1 MGASVGYQSSEATV
15 VTRGHEGARRGVA
28 RTPLQSA
35 ASSTLALSAGW
46 APLRVQRACGCGG
59 GAGLEDESIGRST
72 MQPSLT
78 VSTPGDSF
86 ELEADRVADQVMR
99 APAASPETPEISRL
113 AESRSIHRS
122 CTACPAAEGDFF
134 SRVVSGIGSA
144 GHTLDYGTRA

>member
-1 MGASVGYQSSEATV
+1 MGASVGYQSSKATI

-86 ELEADRVADQVMR
+86 ELEADRVASVVLAGKGEVFVQLRGQNGGFSNGIPGQAVEMHR
-99 APAASPETPEISRL
+99 LRLRISLHGWRTAL
-113 AESRSIHRS
+113 LSRQ
-122 CTACPAAEGDFF
+122 T
-134 SRVVSGIGSA
+134 V
-144 GHTLDYGTRA
+144 